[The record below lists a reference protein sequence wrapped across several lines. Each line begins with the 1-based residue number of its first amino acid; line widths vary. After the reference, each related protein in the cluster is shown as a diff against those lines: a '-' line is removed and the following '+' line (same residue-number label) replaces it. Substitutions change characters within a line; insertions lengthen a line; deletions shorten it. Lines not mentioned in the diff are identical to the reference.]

1 MHDPIGYGGG
11 DGYCKLGTESV
22 KNVARA
28 TVADGTGMT
37 PADDAGVSEHDQTLL
52 DSMMGP
58 SL

>member
-11 DGYCKLGTESV
+11 DGYFDLGTESLN
-22 KNVARA
+22 NVARA

-37 PADDAGVSEHDQTLL
+37 PADDAGVSEHDQMLL
-52 DSMMGP
+52 DNMMGP